1 MATKMGRPTENPKD
15 YMLRV
20 RIDSETLLKLDKCC
34 KESGLSKSDIVRN
47 GISEQYDKLKCDE

>member
-20 RIDSETLLKLDKCC
+20 RIDSETLLKLNKCC
-34 KESGLSKSDIVRN
+34 KELGLSKSDIVRN
-47 GISEQYDKLKCDE
+47 GISEQYDKMQK